1 VPRGEVPIVNYLPTN
16 RRRTNRGLTLLELL
30 LALALTSLIMAVIA
44 MSLDIYM
51 RTLDRR
57 QAIIEESQLARA
69 ILQQIANDLRS
80 AVQVQTGDVEEGLAG
95 LDGIDLAGG
104 VGDLLGGDIAGD
116 LLGGGDTGLEDLL
129 MEEDMAVT
137 DDLATSMIPP
147 AVPGLYG
154 NQYQLQMD
162 ISRLPRVEEYQRLM
176 NLEDNFALTDIP
188 SDVKTITYYVQG
200 QDMVSMESMAE
211 ELDVVEDDIRL
222 INGLVRRNMDRAV
235 TQFAADNG
243 NTDALLNT
251 GDVIAPEVVSIEF
264 QYWDGLLWL
273 PEWDSEVEESLPVAV
288 EIRLYLKSARN
299 NQSSSMLSAFSMGDD
314 MDELETGTTMY
325 RLVVRLPVGKFD
337 IEADPTN
344 EFEAMGL

>member
-1 VPRGEVPIVNYLPTN
+1 MPRGEVPIVNCLPTN

-243 NTDALLNT
+243 NTDALLNQ
-251 GDVIAPEVVSIEF
+251 GDVIAPEVVRIEF
-264 QYWDGLLWL
+264 QYWDGLRMLS
-273 PEWDSEVEESLPVAV
+273 EWDSEVEKGLPVAV

-299 NQSSSMLSAFSMGDD
+299 NQSSSMISAFSLGDD
-314 MDELETGTTMY
+314 LDELETGTTMY

>member
-1 VPRGEVPIVNYLPTN
+1 VPRGEVPIVNCLPTN

-129 MEEDMAVT
+129 MEEDLAVT

-188 SDVKTITYYVQG
+188 SDVKTVTYYVQG

>member
-1 VPRGEVPIVNYLPTN
+1 
-16 RRRTNRGLTLLELL
+16 
-30 LALALTSLIMAVIA
+30 MAIIA

-104 VGDLLGGDIAGD
+104 VGDLLGGDIVGD

-129 MEEDMAVT
+129 MEEDLAVT

-200 QDMVSMESMAE
+200 QDMVSMESTAE

-222 INGLVRRNMDRAV
+222 INGLVRRHMDRAV

-243 NTDALLNT
+243 NTDALLNQ

-273 PEWDSEVEESLPVAV
+273 PEWDSEVEEGLPVAV

-299 NQSSSMLSAFSMGDD
+299 NQSSSMLSAFSLGDEL
-314 MDELETGTTMY
+314 DELETGTTMY

>member
-1 VPRGEVPIVNYLPTN
+1 MPRGEIPIVNHLPIH
-16 RRRTNRGLTLLELL
+16 RRRTTRGLTLLELL
-30 LALALTSLIMAVIA
+30 LALALTSLIMAIIA
-44 MSLDIYM
+44 MSLDVYM

-57 QAIIEESQLARA
+57 QAITEESQLARA

-95 LDGIDLAGG
+95 LDGIDLLGG
-104 VGDLLGGDIAGD
+104 VGDLLGGDAVGD
-116 LLGGGDTGLEDLL
+116 LLGGSDTGLEDLL
-129 MEEDMAVT
+129 MEEDLAVT
-137 DDLATSMIPP
+137 EDLATSMIPP

-176 NLEDNFALTDIP
+176 SLEDNFALTDIP
-188 SDVKTITYYVQG
+188 SDVKTVTYYVQG
-200 QDMVSMESMAE
+200 QDTFGMESTAE

-222 INGLVRRNMDRAV
+222 VDGLVRRHMDRAV

-243 NTDALLNT
+243 NTDALLNQ

-273 PEWDSEVEESLPVAV
+273 PDWDSEAEKGLPVAV

-299 NQSSSMLSAFSMGDD
+299 NQSSSLLSAFSPGGDP
-314 MDELETGTTMY
+314 DELETGTTMY
-325 RLVVRLPVGKFD
+325 RLVVRLPVGKFN
-337 IEADPTN
+337 IEADPTT
-344 EFEAMGL
+344 EFEALGL

>member
-1 VPRGEVPIVNYLPTN
+1 MLRGVPIVNYLPTN

-243 NTDALLNT
+243 NTDALLNQ

-299 NQSSSMLSAFSMGDD
+299 NQSSSMLSAFSLGDD

>member
-1 VPRGEVPIVNYLPTN
+1 MPRGEVPIVNYLPTN

>member
-1 VPRGEVPIVNYLPTN
+1 LV
-16 RRRTNRGLTLLELL
+16 
-30 LALALTSLIMAVIA
+30 
-44 MSLDIYM
+44 
-51 RTLDRR
+51 
-57 QAIIEESQLARA
+57 
-69 ILQQIANDLRS
+69 
-80 AVQVQTGDVEEGLAG
+80 
-95 LDGIDLAGG
+95 
-104 VGDLLGGDIAGD
+104 
-116 LLGGGDTGLEDLL
+116 GGGDTGLEDLL
-129 MEEDMAVT
+129 MEEDLAAT

-176 NLEDNFALTDIP
+176 SLEDNFALTDIP
-188 SDVKTITYYVQG
+188 SDVKTVTYYVQG
-200 QDMVSMESMAE
+200 QDMIGMESMAE

-222 INGLVRRNMDRAV
+222 INGLVRRYMDRAV

-243 NTDALLNT
+243 NTDALLNQ
-251 GDVIAPEVVSIEF
+251 GDVIAPEVVRIEF
-264 QYWDGLLWL
+264 QYWDGLRMLS
-273 PEWDSEVEESLPVAV
+273 EWDSEVEKGLPVAV

>member
-1 VPRGEVPIVNYLPTN
+1 MPTS
-16 RRRTNRGLTLLELL
+16 RRQTNRGLTLLELL
-30 LALALTSLIMAVIA
+30 LSLALTSIIMVIIA
-44 MSLDIYM
+44 MSLDVYM

-129 MEEDMAVT
+129 MEEDLAVT

-200 QDMVSMESMAE
+200 QDMVGMESMAE

-222 INGLVRRNMDRAV
+222 INGLVRRHMDRAV

-243 NTDALLNT
+243 NIDALLNQ

-273 PEWDSEVEESLPVAV
+273 PEWDSEVEEGLPVAV

>member
-1 VPRGEVPIVNYLPTN
+1 MPRGEVPIVNYLPTN

-129 MEEDMAVT
+129 MEEDLAVT

>member
-1 VPRGEVPIVNYLPTN
+1 MLRGEVPIVNYLPTN

>member
-1 VPRGEVPIVNYLPTN
+1 MPRGEVPIVNCLPTN

-129 MEEDMAVT
+129 MEEDLAVT

-188 SDVKTITYYVQG
+188 SDVKTVTYYVQG

>member
-1 VPRGEVPIVNYLPTN
+1 MPTS

-30 LALALTSLIMAVIA
+30 LALALTSIIMVVIA
-44 MSLDIYM
+44 MSLDVYM

-211 ELDVVEDDIRL
+211 ELDVVEDDVRL

>member
-1 VPRGEVPIVNYLPTN
+1 MPSS

-211 ELDVVEDDIRL
+211 ELDVVEDDVRL